1 MPRTE
6 KCRPGVLRFV
16 LEPGFHRIQFMES
29 DHINP
34 IRAIDA
40 IFVEMR
46 VIEKHSPEIFGQQNI
61 GIQVEPPSVILKPV
75 EPDIHSRAFIE
86 AASVLAEKIGLNAD
100 RPMFTD
106 HVLSLFILV
115 RRDHNHRVE
124 VWVIM
129 GKRYIQHVIKPDAG
143 CDCFDSERF

>member
-1 MPRTE
+1 M
-6 KCRPGVLRFV
+6 
-16 LEPGFHRIQFMES
+16 EP

-40 IFVEMR
+40 ICVQMR
-46 VIEKHSPEIFGQQNI
+46 VIEKHSPEIIGQQNI

-75 EPDIHSRAFIE
+75 EPNIHRCAFIE
-86 AASVLAEKIGLNAD
+86 AASVLSEKIGLNAD
-100 RPMFTD
+100 RAVFAGNA
-106 HVLSLFILV
+106 LGLFIVV

-143 CDCFDSERF
+143 GDGFDSERF